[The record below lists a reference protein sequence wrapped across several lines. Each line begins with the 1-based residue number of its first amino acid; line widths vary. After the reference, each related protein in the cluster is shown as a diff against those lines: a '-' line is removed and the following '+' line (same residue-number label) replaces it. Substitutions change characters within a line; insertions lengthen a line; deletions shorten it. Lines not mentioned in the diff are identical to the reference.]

1 MRTMAFLISGIAILA
16 PASVFAQEMPDMLGT
31 WTGTSRAV
39 VSGTGGHYG
48 EGEDAAAFRE
58 VELTIEWT
66 AQDDGRL
73 IGTITSPLSTEP
85 KVGVLSSDGQSLYT
99 ADSDGSSVGRLIDED
114 HFELCYM
121 QTSIADEQIVV
132 SCVDFERVDS

>member
-1 MRTMAFLISGIAILA
+1 MRKAAVLIAAIAMLA
-16 PASVFAQEMPDMLGT
+16 PTSVLAQEAPDMLGT

-48 EGEDAAAFRE
+48 DGEDLAAFRE
-58 VELTIEWT
+58 VDLTIEWT

-73 IGTITSPLSTEP
+73 IGTVTSPLSTEP
-85 KVGVLSSDGQSLYT
+85 KVGVLSSDGQTLFT
-99 ADSDGSSVGRLIDED
+99 ADSDGSSVGRIVDED

-132 SCVDFERVDS
+132 SCVDFARVVE